1 MEQLPGNSGSS
12 DDGIAVVVLTHNR
25 LHLLQKCVD
34 NVLSNTSDATRE
46 IVIWDNASTD
56 GTGDYLASLND
67 PRIRTITSPRTS
79 ARTGTRAPSVKR
91 PRRT

>member
-1 MEQLPGNSGSS
+1 MDQISGTAAST

-34 NVLSNTSDATRE
+34 NVLSKTSDATRE

-79 ARTGTRAPSVKR
+79 ARTGTRAPSER
-91 PRRT
+91 RRRRT